1 MSVPLTS
8 GVPQDIAVERDG
20 GRYSTLVPIGL
31 SNAGTVISV
40 ECNCT
45 PKSHDGFSFH
55 EFSFDILRF
64 SGADVFAI
72 QNRLVA
78 RKILPDGGVHLVLSI
93 VLASYSKLIAALRP
107 DYIYRV
113 SAFTGLHEPPLR
125 KHHYISEAI
134 QLAGYNV
141 SEKGRDAA
149 GRSFWLHERATG
161 RAATL
166 FDFPEQPGSKV
177 DLSAIDGRKSRIA
190 SYFSDVVHG
199 EMKLLGQ
206 DAAAR
211 HQDRVKLALRKYA
224 QDAELRESA
233 ARLRNVAA

>member
-1 MSVPLTS
+1 VSVPLTS
-8 GVPQDIAVERDG
+8 GVPQDITVERDG
-20 GRYSTLVPIGL
+20 GRYTTLVPIGL
-31 SNAGTVISV
+31 SNAGTVVSV

-64 SGADVFAI
+64 SGSDVFSI

-93 VLASYSKLIAALRP
+93 VLASYSKLVQALRP

-125 KHHYISEAI
+125 KHLYITESL
-134 QLAGYNV
+134 QLAGYNL
-141 SEKGRDAA
+141 SEKGRDAT

-161 RAATL
+161 RSATL
-166 FDFPEQPGSKV
+166 FDFPEHPGKL
-177 DLSAIDGRKSRIA
+177 DLAAIDGRKSRIGD
-190 SYFSDVVHG
+190 YFSDSVHG
-199 EMKLLGQ
+199 EMKLFGAE
-206 DAAAR
+206 AAAR
-211 HQDRVKLALRKYA
+211 HKDRVKLALRKYA

-233 ARLRNVAA
+233 ARMRGVAA

>member
-1 MSVPLTS
+1 VSVPLTS

-31 SNAGTVISV
+31 SNAGTVVSV

-55 EFSFDILRF
+55 EFSFDIMRF
-64 SGADVFAI
+64 SGSDVFSI

-93 VLASYSKLIAALRP
+93 VLASYSKLIQALRP

-113 SAFTGLHEPPLR
+113 SAFTGLQEAPLR
-125 KHHYISEAI
+125 KHLYITEAV
-134 QLAGYNV
+134 QLAGYNI
-141 SEKGRDAA
+141 SEKGRDSA
-149 GRSFWLHERATG
+149 GRSFWLQERATG
-161 RAATL
+161 RNASL
-166 FDFPEQPGSKV
+166 FDFPEHPGKL
-177 DLSAIDGRKSRIA
+177 DLAAIDGRKSRIG
-190 SYFSDVVHG
+190 SYFSETVHG
-199 EMKLLGQ
+199 EMKLLGA

-211 HQDRVKLALRKYA
+211 HKDRVKMALRKYA

-233 ARLRNVAA
+233 SRLRNVAA

>member
-8 GVPQDIAVERDG
+8 GVPQEIAVERDG

-31 SNAGTVISV
+31 SNAGTVTSV

-45 PKSHDGFSFH
+45 PRTHDGFNFH

-64 SGADVFAI
+64 SGSDVFAI

-107 DYIYRV
+107 DYIYRC
-113 SAFTGLHEPPLR
+113 SSFTGLHEPPLR
-125 KHHYISEAI
+125 KHHYISESI
-134 QLAGYNV
+134 QLAGYNI
-141 SEKGRDAA
+141 SEEGRDAA

-161 RAATL
+161 RSATL
-166 FDFPEQPGSKV
+166 FDFPDNPGKI
-177 DLSAIDGRKSRIA
+177 DLAAIDGRKSRIA
-190 SYFSDVVHG
+190 NYFSDSVHG

-211 HQDRVKLALRKYA
+211 HQDRVKRALRKYA

>member
-31 SNAGTVISV
+31 SNAGTVTSV

-45 PKSHDGFSFH
+45 PRTHDGFNFH
-55 EFSFDILRF
+55 EFSFDVLRF
-64 SGADVFAI
+64 SGSDVFAI

-93 VLASYSKLIAALRP
+93 VLASYGKLISALRP

-125 KHHYISEAI
+125 KHHYISESI
-134 QLAGYNV
+134 QLAGYNI
-141 SEKGRDAA
+141 SEEGRDTA

-161 RAATL
+161 RSATL
-166 FDFPEQPGSKV
+166 FDFPDNPGKI
-177 DLSAIDGRKSRIA
+177 DLATIDGRKSRIA
-190 SYFSDVVHG
+190 NYFSDSVHG

>member
-8 GVPQDIAVERDG
+8 GVPEDIAVERDG
-20 GRYSTLVPIGL
+20 GRYSTLVPIAL

-64 SGADVFAI
+64 SGSDVFGI

-93 VLASYSKLIAALRP
+93 VLASYGRLIQALRP
-107 DYIYRV
+107 DYIYRC
-113 SAFTGLHEPPLR
+113 SAFTGLQEPPLR
-125 KHHYISEAI
+125 KHHYINEAVQLSGYALSEH
-134 QLAGYNV
+134 
-141 SEKGRDAA
+141 GRDKA
-149 GRSFWLHERATG
+149 GRSFWLHERTTG
-161 RAATL
+161 RTAPL
-166 FDFPEQPGSKV
+166 FDFADSPGRSTLV
-177 DLSAIDGRKSRIA
+177 AMDPRKSCIA
-190 SYFSDVVHG
+190 NYSSDSVHG
-199 EMKLLGQ
+199 EMRLFGAE
-206 DAAAR
+206 AAVR

-224 QDAELRESA
+224 LDVELRESA
-233 ARLRNVAA
+233 ARLRDVAA

>member
-1 MSVPLTS
+1 VSVPLTS

-31 SNAGTVISV
+31 SNAGTVVSV

-64 SGADVFAI
+64 SGSDVFSI

-93 VLASYSKLIAALRP
+93 VLASYSKLIQALRP

-125 KHHYISEAI
+125 KHLYITESL
-134 QLAGYNV
+134 QLAGYNL
-141 SEKGRDAA
+141 SEKGRDAT

-161 RAATL
+161 RSATL
-166 FDFPEQPGSKV
+166 FDFPEHPGKL
-177 DLSAIDGRKSRIA
+177 DLAAIDGRKSRIGD
-190 SYFSDVVHG
+190 YFSDSVHG
-199 EMKLLGQ
+199 EMKLFGTE
-206 DAAAR
+206 AAAR
-211 HQDRVKLALRKYA
+211 HKDRVKLALRKYA

-233 ARLRNVAA
+233 ARMRGVAA